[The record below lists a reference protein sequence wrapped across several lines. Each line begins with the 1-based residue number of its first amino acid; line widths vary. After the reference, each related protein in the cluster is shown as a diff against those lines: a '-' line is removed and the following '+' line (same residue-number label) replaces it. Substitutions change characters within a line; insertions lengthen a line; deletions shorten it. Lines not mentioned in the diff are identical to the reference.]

1 VSSSHID
8 AMKIWS
14 AEQSP
19 EGVVA
24 RKTLEDLKQA
34 QEESIWLQA
43 IVEYQNE
50 LITLGGI
57 PQPSRPSVDVDPRA
71 GAS

>member
-1 VSSSHID
+1 VSSSHINS
-8 AMKIWS
+8 MKIWS
-14 AEQSP
+14 AEKSP

-24 RKTLEDLKQA
+24 RKTLEDLNRA
-34 QEESIWLQA
+34 EEESIWLQA

-57 PQPSRPSVDVDPRA
+57 PQPSQPSVDVDPRA